1 MKRLLTLMTL
11 SLPALL
17 AACSSNTIQGVKTF
31 TNTSS
36 HVAGKVTY
44 PQNPPAGGAH
54 NPAWQN
60 CGVYERPLYNEYAV
74 HSMEHGAVWIMYREE
89 TAVDQVQQLQ
99 QAVAGRD
106 YVLLSPYA
114 DLKAPVTVSAWNA
127 QLELDSPTDP
137 RLLKFIQ
144 KYAQGGT
151 APEIGA
157 SCSGAYGETT

>member
-1 MKRLLTLMTL
+1 VKRLLLLTL
-11 SLPALL
+11 PVLL
-17 AACSSNTIQGVKTF
+17 AACSSGTLQGVRTF
-31 TNTSS
+31 SNTSS
-36 HVAGKVTY
+36 HVPGKVVYAQT
-44 PQNPPAGGAH
+44 PPAGGAH

-60 CGVYERPLYNEYAV
+60 CGVYDRPLYNEYAV
-74 HSMEHGAVWIMYREE
+74 HSLEHGAVWITYREGI
-89 TAVDQVQQLQ
+89 AVDQVQQLQ

-157 SCSGAYGETT
+157 SCSGAYSETS